1 MTRLRY
7 GIAALAA
14 IIIAATGCTDPDGT
28 QAERAAVAPEPEVV
42 AMDGAAGERARDGSA
57 ARAHPTLVAI
67 PPAEQALVY
76 QARLT
81 VRVGN
86 VDTAAER
93 AKDIVTG
100 AGGYVAQEERDT
112 ADRSDRAVLT
122 LKVPPQR
129 YPEVLSRLGGLGRR
143 ESLHQS
149 TEDVTEEVADVDSRV
164 KSARS
169 AIDRL
174 RTLLTRANKI
184 GEVLEIEREISN
196 RQAELESLLARQK
209 ALAART
215 SMATITLTLLGE
227 GKGDDPGAGERPP
240 GFLAGLQNGWRAL
253 VFAAQVA
260 LTALGAVLPWA
271 VVAAVAWLA
280 VRPLL
285 RRARRGTAPPAEKG
299 PERAAERGE
308 SAPAQDDAAPA
319 AGGGAARPVRGD
331 AAARSGTEPR
341 AREGTAP
348 PTGEGDGDAA
358 PGGRDEAAQGAREA
372 EPPERS

>member
-122 LKVPPQR
+122 LR
-129 YPEVLSRLGGLGRR
+129 SRPSGTRRCSPGSAGSAGG
-143 ESLHQS
+143 
-149 TEDVTEEVADVDSRV
+149 SR
-164 KSARS
+164 S
-169 AIDRL
+169 
-174 RTLLTRANKI
+174 TRAP
-184 GEVLEIEREISN
+184 
-196 RQAELESLLARQK
+196 
-209 ALAART
+209 RT
-215 SMATITLTLLGE
+215 
-227 GKGDDPGAGERPP
+227 
-240 GFLAGLQNGWRAL
+240 
-253 VFAAQVA
+253 
-260 LTALGAVLPWA
+260 
-271 VVAAVAWLA
+271 
-280 VRPLL
+280 
-285 RRARRGTAPPAEKG
+285 
-299 PERAAERGE
+299 
-308 SAPAQDDAAPA
+308 
-319 AGGGAARPVRGD
+319 
-331 AAARSGTEPR
+331 
-341 AREGTAP
+341 
-348 PTGEGDGDAA
+348 
-358 PGGRDEAAQGAREA
+358 
-372 EPPERS
+372 